1 MPALLHDL
9 RPLVQCLRLVL
20 VHDECLLFKAEI
32 TPTRLH
38 AVRRGLLNDS
48 PVDVEVNS
56 SPLEFPNVSG
66 QRRILELLV
75 AVWIERVVLLIG
87 ESPLVMI
94 VPLLHRG
101 TCQSRIDLFHWN
113 LPSWN
118 CLVGF
123 LVLEGGLVDCASG
136 LTLLSFFETFVF
148 AITFSVCSLLASNH
162 FLDLLSSYCGPL
174 LSSSCLASLN
184 N

>member
-32 TPTRLH
+32 TPARLLT
-38 AVRRGLLNDS
+38 VRRGLFDES
-48 PVDVEVNS
+48 PVDVKVNS
-56 SPLEFPNVSG
+56 SSLEFPNVSG

-87 ESPLVMI
+87 ESPLVMV
-94 VPLLHRG
+94 VPLLHCG
-101 TCQSRIDLFHWN
+101 TCQSRVDLLHWN

-123 LVLEGGLVDCASG
+123 LVLEGGLVDCTSG
-136 LTLLSFFETFVF
+136 LTLLPFLEAIFL
-148 AITFSVCSLLASNH
+148 AITFSVTFFWLQITSWICYLPIVARYYLLH
-162 FLDLLSSYCGPL
+162 VWHR
-174 LSSSCLASLN
+174 
-184 N
+184 

>member
-32 TPTRLH
+32 TPARLLT
-38 AVRRGLLNDS
+38 VRRGLFDDS

-56 SPLEFPNVSG
+56 SSLEFPNVSG

-101 TCQSRIDLFHWN
+101 TCQSRVDLLHWN

-123 LVLEGGLVDCASG
+123 LVLEGGLVDCTSG
-136 LTLLSFFETFVF
+136 LTLLPFLETIFL
-148 AITFSVCSLLASNH
+148 AITFSVTFFWLQITSWICYLPIVARYYLLH
-162 FLDLLSSYCGPL
+162 VWHR
-174 LSSSCLASLN
+174 
-184 N
+184 

>member
-32 TPTRLH
+32 TPTRLLTVH
-38 AVRRGLLNDS
+38 RGLLDDS

-56 SPLEFPNVSG
+56 SSLEFPNVSG
-66 QRRILELLV
+66 QRRVLELLV
-75 AVWIERVVLLIG
+75 AVWIKRVILLTG
-87 ESPLVMI
+87 ESPLVM
-94 VPLLHRG
+94 VGPLLHFG
-101 TCQSRIDLFHWN
+101 TCQSCVDLFHWN

-123 LVLEGGLVDCASG
+123 LVLEGGLVDCAS
-136 LTLLSFFETFVF
+136 FFETFVF
-148 AITFSVCSLLASNH
+148 AITFPVTVFWLQITSWICYLPIVARYYLLH
-162 FLDLLSSYCGPL
+162 VWHC
-174 LSSSCLASLN
+174 
-184 N
+184 